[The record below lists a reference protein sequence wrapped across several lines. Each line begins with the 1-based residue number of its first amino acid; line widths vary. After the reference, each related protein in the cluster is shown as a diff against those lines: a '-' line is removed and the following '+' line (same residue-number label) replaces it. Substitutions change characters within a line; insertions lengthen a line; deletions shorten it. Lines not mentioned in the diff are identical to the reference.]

1 VDKIC
6 DTIASTGSRRTHAT
20 VYLENLRCDG
30 SGHDGCQ
37 AGCNLYWTEAWLRRV
52 DDDLC
57 HPAETLT
64 HARMLRVRAGL
75 PYPIGP
81 PDVFAMTVPA
91 GPRAAQRLVL
101 VSVAVDASNG
111 SAAKL
116 ENLAQAGRGRCVR
129 SEATGPRFW
138 RCRATEAFNAS
149 EPPEDLPY

>member
-1 VDKIC
+1 
-6 DTIASTGSRRTHAT
+6 
-20 VYLENLRCDG
+20 
-30 SGHDGCQ
+30 
-37 AGCNLYWTEAWLRRV
+37 
-52 DDDLC
+52 
-57 HPAETLT
+57 
-64 HARMLRVRAGL
+64 
-75 PYPIGP
+75 
-81 PDVFAMTVPA
+81 MTVPA
-91 GPRAAQRLVL
+91 GSRAAQRLVL